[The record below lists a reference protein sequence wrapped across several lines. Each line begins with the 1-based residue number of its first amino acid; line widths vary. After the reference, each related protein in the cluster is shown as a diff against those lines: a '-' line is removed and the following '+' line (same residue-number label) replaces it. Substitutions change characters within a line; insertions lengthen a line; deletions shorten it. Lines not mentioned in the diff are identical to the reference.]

1 MHYGTNA
8 DEEDKCQKIASSTPI
23 KVAESA
29 LLVPCEGEMAAKRA
43 LLTDPSFN
51 NKLSS
56 NLAVMI
62 GDISGIDHG
71 VYSESFVVSPVSPA
85 LKASPV
91 SSALHKNQ
99 QTTNEK
105 TDTLMPST
113 LDLSDLDLGS
123 VDSYKEFSIQD
134 KTKRYY
140 LFGFS
145 IVLTMKLEY
154 LYSLHIQLET
164 D

>member
-1 MHYGTNA
+1 MYYGTTA
-8 DEEDKCQKIASSTPI
+8 DQEDKCKKIASSTPI

-62 GDISGIDHG
+62 GDISGIDNG
-71 VYSESFVVSPVSPA
+71 VYSESFVV
-85 LKASPV
+85 SPV

-123 VDSYKEFSIQD
+123 IDSYKEFSIQD

-145 IVLTMKLEY
+145 IVLTMK
-154 LYSLHIQLET
+154 
-164 D
+164 